1 MKRNDWKIKS
11 LVRYIFPEH
20 ILAIVYYKAVQ
31 DFENLNQVTM
41 HSMFLP
47 IKWLNLTG
55 KKKQKK
61 RYMYYKRNK
70 PVIYALESLNST

>member
-1 MKRNDWKIKS
+1 MKRNDWKIRS

-20 ILAIVYYKAVQ
+20 ILAIVYYKAVH

-47 IKWLNLTG
+47 IKWLNLTE
-55 KKKQKK
+55 KKKNRK
-61 RYMYYKRNK
+61 RRTCTIKEIN
-70 PVIYALESLNST
+70 L

>member
-1 MKRNDWKIKS
+1 MKRNDWKIRS

-20 ILAIVYYKAVQ
+20 ILAIVYYKAVH

-47 IKWLNLTG
+47 IKWLNLTE
-55 KKKQKK
+55 KKKNRK
-61 RYMYYKRNK
+61 RGTCTIKEIN
-70 PVIYALESLNST
+70 L